1 MKILKSWLQEH
12 IVETLPGDEQII
24 NAFTLKSSEVEE
36 VEKVKIIDKNGK
48 EIDDTVFDLKVLPD
62 RAHYMLS
69 HRGVAYDLCAILN
82 LTLKEER
89 IELPEKNATTNA
101 KIEADICTR
110 YSEVRIKNIQNIESP
125 DWLKTR
131 LQSIGSRSISAIV
144 DATNYA
150 MFDTGQPIHAFDADK
165 VTNDI
170 TVRYAKDGEQVEI
183 LGGKTITLKPHQAV
197 LADST
202 GALDIAG
209 VKGGK
214 RAEVDMNTKN
224 IILCSSNFNPTAIRK
239 TSFEVGIRNDSSKR
253 YENEITPYLTEKG
266 VYKFLKV
273 IQQIIPGIEIGKI
286 TDVYKKLPE
295 SWTVSVEHKTIEA
308 ILNYKISEKRVIEIL
323 EKLQCKVSVSSGV
336 YKVIPPFERLDLI
349 IAEDIIDEIGRIEG
363 LDKVKSIVPKA
374 KANHLFSS
382 EYLLNE
388 KIKDFLVA
396 KGYSEVITRSFSN
409 KGDIEVAYPMAS
421 DKGFLRN
428 NLHDGLLQTIEQGV
442 KNAPLLG
449 LDEIKVFEIGK
460 IFTKQGERTSLIVGI
475 RNIKKKMERVND
487 KIKVVRD
494 ELFKELGVEINILC
508 TVDDSGGIVSLK
520 GKTIGMTNNIDG
532 VLEIEIDDLV
542 DLVKLDLSSIKIEKG
557 SRVQLKPFSKEPF
570 ITRDIALFVSSDVE
584 VLNVQNTIKQSLI
597 ASAGE
602 LLVKGPDLFDQFE
615 KDGKKSLAFR
625 MIFQANDRTLT
636 DEEVNGFMDKLYVIV
651 KEKGWQVR

>member
-1 MKILKSWLQEH
+1 MKILKSWLQDH
-12 IVETLPGDEQII
+12 IVETLPDDEQII
-24 NAFTLKSSEVEE
+24 NAFTLKSSEVEG
-36 VEKVKIIDKNGK
+36 VEQVKTIDLKGK

-82 LTLKEER
+82 LTLKEDKAV
-89 IELPEKNATTNA
+89 LPEKNLDIKA
-101 KIEADICTR
+101 KIEADVCNR
-110 YSEVRIKNIQNIESP
+110 YSEIRIENIQNAESP
-125 DWLKTR
+125 MWLR
-131 LQSIGSRSISAIV
+131 LRLESVGSRSISAIV

-165 VTNDI
+165 VTSPI
-170 TVRYAKDGEQVEI
+170 TVRFAKEGEQVEI
-183 LGGKTITLKPHQAV
+183 LGGKTITLKSHQAV

-224 IILCSSNFNPTAIRK
+224 IILASSNFNPVSVRK

-266 VYKFLKV
+266 ASKFLDV
-273 IQQIIPGIEIGKI
+273 IEKIIPGIKIGKM
-286 TDVYKKLPE
+286 TDIFNNPPKPWV
-295 SWTVSVEHKTIEA
+295 VEVQHQTIEK
-308 ILNYKISEKRVIEIL
+308 ILSNKISEKRVVEIL
-323 EKLQCKVSVSSGV
+323 EKLLCKVTVSSGV
-336 YKVIPPFERLDLI
+336 YSVIPPFERLDLI

-363 LDKVKSIVPKA
+363 LDKIKSIVPEA
-374 KANHLFSS
+374 KTSHAFSP
-382 EYLLNE
+382 EYLLSE

-396 KGYSEVITRSFSN
+396 KGFSEVITRSFSN

-449 LDEIKVFEIGK
+449 LDEIRVFEIGK

-494 ELFKELGVEINILC
+494 ELFKELGIEVNILC

-542 DLVKLDLSSIKIEKG
+542 DLVKLDLDSIRIEKG

-570 ITRDIALFVSSDVE
+570 IARDIALFVSSDVNA
-584 VLNVQNTIKQSLI
+584 VDVQNIIRQSLI
-597 ASAGE
+597 DSAGP

-636 DEEVNGFMDKLYVIV
+636 DEEVNGFMDNLYLVV

>member
-1 MKILKSWLQEH
+1 MKILKSWLQDH
-12 IVETLPGDEQII
+12 IVETLPDDEQII
-24 NAFTLKSSEVEE
+24 NAFTLKSSEVEG
-36 VEKVKIIDKNGK
+36 VEQVKIIDLKGK

-82 LTLKEER
+82 LTLKEDK
-89 IELPEKNATTNA
+89 IVLPEKNLDIKA
-101 KIEADICTR
+101 KIEADVCNR
-110 YSEVRIKNIQNIESP
+110 YSEIRIENIQNAESSM
-125 DWLKTR
+125 WLRSR
-131 LQSIGSRSISAIV
+131 LESVGSRSISAIV

-165 VTNDI
+165 VTSPI
-170 TVRYAKDGEQVEI
+170 TVRFAKEGEQVEI
-183 LGGKTITLKPHQAV
+183 LGGKTITLKSHQAV

-224 IILCSSNFNPTAIRK
+224 IILASSNFNPVSVRK

-266 VYKFLKV
+266 ASKFLDV
-273 IQQIIPGIEIGKI
+273 IEKIIPGIKIGKM
-286 TDVYKKLPE
+286 TDIFNNPPKPWV
-295 SWTVSVEHKTIEA
+295 VEVQHQTIEK
-308 ILNYKISEKRVIEIL
+308 ILSNKISEKRVVEIL
-323 EKLQCKVSVSSGV
+323 EKLQCKTTVSSGV
-336 YKVIPPFERLDLI
+336 YSVTPPFERLDLI

-363 LDKVKSIVPKA
+363 LDRIKSIVPKA
-374 KANHLFSS
+374 KTSHVFSS
-382 EYLLNE
+382 EYLLSE

-396 KGYSEVITRSFSN
+396 KGFSEVITRSFSN

-449 LDEIKVFEIGK
+449 LDEIRVFEIGK
-460 IFTKQGERTSLIVGI
+460 IFTKQGERTSLVVGI

-494 ELFKELGVEINILC
+494 ELFKELGIEVNILC

-557 SRVQLKPFSKEPF
+557 SRMQLKPFSKEPF
-570 ITRDIALFVSSDVE
+570 ITRDIALFVSSDID
-584 VLNVQNTIKQSLI
+584 VLNVQNTIKQNLNTYV
-597 ASAGE
+597 GE

-615 KDGKKSLAFR
+615 KEGKKSLAFR

-636 DEEVNGFMDKLYVIV
+636 DEEVNGFMDKLYLVV

>member
-12 IVETLPGDEQII
+12 IVETLPSDEQII

-36 VEKVKIIDKNGK
+36 VEKVKVIDRNGK

-82 LTLKEER
+82 LTLNEEK
-89 IELPEKNATTNA
+89 IELPEKNTTANA

-165 VTNDI
+165 VTSDI

-183 LGGKTITLKPHQAV
+183 LGGKTITLKSHQAV

-224 IILCSSNFNPTAIRK
+224 IILASSNFNPTAIRK

-266 VYKFLKV
+266 VSRFLDV
-273 IQQIIPGIEIGKI
+273 VGQIIPGIEIGKI
-286 TDVYKKLPE
+286 TDVYKELPE
-295 SWTVSVEHKTIEA
+295 SWTVTVEHQTIEA
-308 ILNYKISEKRVIEIL
+308 ILNYKISENRVIEIL

-349 IAEDIIDEIGRIEG
+349 IAEDIIDEIGRVEG
-363 LDKVKSIVPKA
+363 LDKVKSIVPIA
-374 KANHLFSS
+374 KASHSFSS
-382 EYLLNE
+382 EYLLSE

-396 KGYSEVITRSFSN
+396 KGFSEVITRSFSN

-442 KNAPLLG
+442 KNALLLG

-542 DLVKLDLSSIKIEKG
+542 DLVKLDLNSIKIEKG
-557 SRVQLKPFSKEPF
+557 SRVQYKHISPFPF
-570 ITRDIALFVSSDVE
+570 IERDMTIFVTDGSSADVIKE
-584 VLNVQNTIKQSLI
+584 VIIDGITKPVFNDYIKRFAYVGGFDKEGGTSHTFKIIYQSDRRTLE
-597 ASAGE
+597 SGE
-602 LLVKGPDLFDQFE
+602 VDQFE
-615 KDGKKSLAFR
+615 SMAVKA
-625 MIFQANDRTLT
+625 
-636 DEEVNGFMDKLYVIV
+636 V